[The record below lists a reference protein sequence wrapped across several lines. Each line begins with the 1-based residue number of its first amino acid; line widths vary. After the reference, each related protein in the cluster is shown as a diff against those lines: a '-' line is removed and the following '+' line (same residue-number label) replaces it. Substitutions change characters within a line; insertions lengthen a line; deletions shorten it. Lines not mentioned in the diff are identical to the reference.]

1 MKVKKVVCIQCHNAC
16 RLAAT
21 VDGDRLVSVEPDKE
35 FPGTKSSYSITKA
48 CPRRRNAIEYL
59 YHPAR
64 LNYPLKR
71 VGKRGENKWQRI
83 SWDDAFPEIASH
95 IKTLI
100 GQYGPEAVA
109 TTSGTGRTHDEIR
122 QRLFYYPGY
131 KIYPNLDT

>member
-1 MKVKKVVCIQCHNAC
+1 MEVKKVVCIQCHNAC

-21 VDGDRLVSVEPDKE
+21 VDGHHLVSVEPDKE
-35 FPGTKSSYSITKA
+35 FPGAKSSYPITKA

-64 LNYPLKR
+64 LNYPLR
-71 VGKRGENKWQRI
+71 RAGGRGEDKWQRI
-83 SWDDAFPEIASH
+83 SWDDAFAEIGNRMKET
-95 IKTLI
+95 ID
-100 GQYGPEAVA
+100 QFGPEAIA

-122 QRLFYYPGY
+122 QRFFYYPGH